1 MKYKIIYSKNFKTS
15 FKKLTTQQKDLTIN
29 LLEKLAKDEILD
41 KKYKDH
47 QLKGKLKNFRDCH
60 IMPDLVLIYK
70 KDDDILILEA
80 IDIGKH
86 SKLF

>member
-29 LLEKLAKDEILD
+29 LLEKLAKDETLD

-47 QLKGKLKNFRDCH
+47 QLKGKLKSFRDCH
-60 IMPDLVLIYK
+60 TMLDLVLIYK